1 MSGCRIVMMT
11 LILGLCLGL
20 ALPDFSSA
28 DSSTAVETQESGDH
42 ELNVAPVVLDG
53 ATLFQVRGTS
63 SFPAEK
69 RAQGIADR
77 IKTLAADPT
86 FAPASLTLDRQENTT
101 LIRAGKTMIL
111 TVTDADAALE
121 NVDRNLLAQVIT
133 AKIDEAIE
141 SWRRDR
147 NPQVLQ
153 QSALYALGATI
164 VLVLVLWIGFQISRR
179 LRAALEARF
188 LARVRDLH
196 IKSFQIVRADQLWHL
211 VVRLHNFMW
220 TIALLAVL
228 YFYLYDVLSRFPWT
242 RGLARELFAFLLEP
256 LRVLGLGLIS
266 FLPKLIFLIALY
278 FFTRFVLKLLHLFF
292 SSVDAGTLELTNF
305 EPEWAFPTYRLVR
318 VAVIAFAVI
327 VAYPYIPGSE
337 TEAFKGISIF
347 IGVIFSLGSS
357 SVIGN
362 LIAGYTMIYRRAF
375 RVGDRVKIGEHFGDV
390 EEIRLMVTH
399 LRTPKNEEVVI
410 SNANILAGEVINY
423 STLAKKQGLI
433 LHTTVG
439 IGYETPW
446 RQVEAMLMEAAART
460 PEILLEPRPFIL
472 LNGLGDFCVTYELNV
487 YCRQAQGMKRHYAD
501 LHRNILDVFNEYN
514 VQIMTPAYEGDPEQP
529 KVVPQ
534 DQWYTA
540 PARRPEAQAGS
551 PDAIR

>member
-42 ELNVAPVVLDG
+42 EVNVAPVVLDG

-69 RAQGIADR
+69 RAQGIAAR

-86 FAPASLTLDRQENTT
+86 FVPASLTLDRQENTT

-111 TVTDADAALE
+111 TVTDADANLE

-133 AKIDEAIE
+133 TKIGEAIE

-164 VLVLVLWIGFQISRR
+164 VLVMVLWIGFQISRR

-188 LARVRDLH
+188 LTRVRDLH

-211 VVRLHNFMW
+211 AVRLHNFMW
-220 TIALLAVL
+220 TLALLAVL
-228 YFYLYDVLSRFPWT
+228 YLYLYDVLSRFPWT
-242 RGLARELFAFLLEP
+242 RGLAQELFAFLLEP

-292 SSVDAGTLELTNF
+292 SSVDAGTVELTNF
-305 EPEWAFPTYRLVR
+305 EAEWAFPTYRLVR
-318 VAVIAFAVI
+318 VAIIAFAVI
-327 VAYPYIPGSE
+327 VAYPYIPGSD

-390 EEIRLMVTH
+390 QEIRLMVTH

-410 SNANILAGEVINY
+410 SNANILAGEVINF
-423 STLAKKQGLI
+423 STLEKKRGLI

-446 RQVEAMLMEAAART
+446 RQVEAMLMEAASRT
-460 PEILLEPRPFIL
+460 PEILPEPRPFIL
-472 LNGLGDFCVTYELNV
+472 LKALGDFCVTYEINV
-487 YCRQAQGMKRHYAD
+487 YCNKAQGMKRHYAD
-501 LHRNILDVFNEYN
+501 LHRNILDVFNEYG

-529 KVVPQ
+529 KVVPKE
-534 DQWYTA
+534 QWYTA
-540 PARRPEAQAGS
+540 PARLPEEQTKE
-551 PDAIR
+551 